1 MRILGMDTAYKQLV
15 LGLYEDGKLI
25 DGCSES
31 AFKKQS
37 EELFPRLNELLR
49 KNGWTYKDLDGIVI
63 TDGPGSYTGIR
74 IAMTAAKVLAS
85 QLGLDLYT
93 ISTMQLYA
101 GKEEAVN
108 VILDSRGGRVYAA
121 HLENGQGAE
130 PTQIVPLTELE
141 AWLEARPGRL
151 VGDTYI
157 LEQESEEPDFLQNII
172 DLQPDWVK
180 AENVHALTPDYLKDS
195 SAYKA

>member
-15 LGLYEDGKLI
+15 LCLYEDGKLI

-108 VILDSRGGRVYAA
+108 VILDARGGRVYAA

-157 LEQESEEPDFLQNII
+157 LKQESEEPDFLQNII

>member
-108 VILDSRGGRVYAA
+108 VILDARGGRVYAA
-121 HLENGQGAE
+121 HLENGQGSE

-157 LEQESEEPDFLQNII
+157 LKQESEEPDFLQNII